1 MIWCEEQSFLAQP
14 EQMPPMWLLII
25 TDMHCSKVLKAWSSN
40 PRVQI
45 QGWAP
50 WKLSVKVDP
59 GLMASMLLLQLLLAA
74 GEPWHFLF
82 TYLSLPLS
90 SSDLLFHVSPFS
102 YEDLSLVASC
112 PSLQD
117 DFILRF
123 LHQCHLK
130 RPFPNWSYMNRLW
143 GCVHG
148 YIIFENHYSISSH
161 LWLPSM
167 LGSLVTW
174 MNNFSSTIT
183 TKARKNTILNK
194 SEDIFS

>member
-1 MIWCEEQSFLAQP
+1 MRHLFNLVLSSRKVYQTKGYKNIESQPQTSIIMIWCEEQSFLAQP
-14 EQMPPMWLLII
+14 EQMPPKWLLN
-25 TDMHCSKVLKAWSSN
+25 TTEMYCSKVLKARNSN
-40 PRVQI
+40 PRAD
-45 QGWAP
+45 GWAP

-123 LHQCHLK
+123 LH
-130 RPFPNWSYMNRLW
+130 
-143 GCVHG
+143 
-148 YIIFENHYSISSH
+148 
-161 LWLPSM
+161 
-167 LGSLVTW
+167 
-174 MNNFSSTIT
+174 
-183 TKARKNTILNK
+183 
-194 SEDIFS
+194 